1 MDSHRRPASTDR
13 TGRLMRLLGGRAW
26 LAAHLVTST
35 RDCAQAATRTA
46 SRALRTLASAMFRLT
61 RGADRSLAPD
71 WGWWALA
78 CGVIVTI
85 AAGIRVRTGSPLTE
99 IVLYGIPPALGCAW
113 MMPACLRPYDDAR
126 RHLRE
131 NIAAPWLLVV
141 ILVPSNAD
149 DQVRQI
155 VASSPVRTTLAALL
169 AVYTWLGVCQAIL
182 SVHHDYRERRL
193 TQTPTTRKTTRTS

>member
-1 MDSHRRPASTDR
+1 MASRRRRAPTDR
-13 TGRLMRLLGGRAW
+13 TGRLLRLPGGRAW
-26 LAAHLVTST
+26 LADRVGSSAREGARAV
-35 RDCAQAATRTA
+35 ARTTG
-46 SRALRTLASAMFRLT
+46 RALRTLARRMLRLT
-61 RGADRSLAPD
+61 RGLDRSLAPD

-78 CGVIVTI
+78 CGVIVMI

-99 IVLYGIPPALGCAW
+99 IVVYGVPPALGCAW
-113 MMPACLRPYDDAR
+113 MMPACLRSYDDAR

-131 NIAAPWLLVV
+131 NIAAPWLLIV

-182 SVHHDYRERRL
+182 SVHHDYRERRPRPHH
-193 TQTPTTRKTTRTS
+193 T